1 MLRFALAVIGSI
13 LMIDVA
19 LAQCAALT
27 PDGVGQDAVMSLI
40 DVNGDPLDDRFF
52 VPTGEGLTLTQ
63 PGDGSA
69 SISGQLVDI
78 TDAAA
83 IFNVDISFDNGVA
96 GSVWPNGYKYATD
109 CIVDASITDNWQIY
123 LMAAG
128 QATLT
133 GEGALAGD
141 TLNLTHAPSTGYFGF
156 QVGEMANDRNC
167 NYGASGWFTF
177 EGTLNG

>member
-96 GSVWPNGYKYATD
+96 GSVLPNG
-109 CIVDASITDNWQIY
+109 
-123 LMAAG
+123 
-128 QATLT
+128 
-133 GEGALAGD
+133 
-141 TLNLTHAPSTGYFGF
+141 
-156 QVGEMANDRNC
+156 
-167 NYGASGWFTF
+167 
-177 EGTLNG
+177 